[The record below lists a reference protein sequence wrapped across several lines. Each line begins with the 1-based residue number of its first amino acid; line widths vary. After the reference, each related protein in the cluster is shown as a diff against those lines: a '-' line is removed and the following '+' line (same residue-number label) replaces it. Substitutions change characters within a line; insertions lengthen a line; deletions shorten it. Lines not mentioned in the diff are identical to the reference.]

1 MKLDTKRIWRTVV
14 QSATGAA
21 AALITAI
28 TADYS
33 KESIVTALITFGT
46 TVLIAVLMNINKQ
59 VTEKEEVEDGTSA
72 S

>member
-1 MKLDTKRIWRTVV
+1 MLDTKRILRTLI

-33 KESIVTALITFGT
+33 RESVITALITFGT
-46 TVLIAVLMNINKQ
+46 TVIMAVLMNINKQ
-59 VTEKEEVEDGTSA
+59 MTEKEEAEDDTSA

>member
-1 MKLDTKRIWRTVV
+1 MLDTKRILRTLI

-33 KESIVTALITFGT
+33 RESVITALITFGT
-46 TVLIAVLMNINKQ
+46 TVVMAVLMNINKQ
-59 VTEKEEVEDGTSA
+59 MTEKDTEE
-72 S
+72 

>member
-1 MKLDTKRIWRTVV
+1 MLDTKRILRTLI

-33 KESIVTALITFGT
+33 RESVITALITFGT
-46 TVLIAVLMNINKQ
+46 TVVMAVLMNINKQ
-59 VTEKEEVEDGTSA
+59 MTEKEEAEDDTSA

>member
-1 MKLDTKRIWRTVV
+1 MLDTKRILRTLI

-33 KESIVTALITFGT
+33 KESVITALITFGT
-46 TVLIAVLMNINKQ
+46 TVIMAVLMNINKQ
-59 VTEKEEVEDGTSA
+59 MTEKEEAENDTSA

>member
-1 MKLDTKRIWRTVV
+1 MLDTKRILRTLI

-33 KESIVTALITFGT
+33 RESVITALITFGT
-46 TVLIAVLMNINKQ
+46 TVIMAVLMNINKQ
-59 VTEKEEVEDGTSA
+59 MTEKEEAENDTSA

>member
-1 MKLDTKRIWRTVV
+1 MLDTKRIFRTLV

-33 KESIVTALITFGT
+33 KESVITALITFGT
-46 TVLIAVLMNINKQ
+46 TVIMAVLMNINKQ
-59 VTEKEEVEDGTSA
+59 MTEKEEAEDDTSA

>member
-1 MKLDTKRIWRTVV
+1 MLDTKRILRTLV

-33 KESIVTALITFGT
+33 KESVITALITFGT
-46 TVLIAVLMNINKQ
+46 TVIMAVLMNINKQ
-59 VTEKEEVEDGTSA
+59 MTEKEEAENDTSA

>member
-1 MKLDTKRIWRTVV
+1 MLDTKRILRTLI

-33 KESIVTALITFGT
+33 KESVITALITFGT
-46 TVLIAVLMNINKQ
+46 TVIMAVLMNINKQ
-59 VTEKEEVEDGTSA
+59 MTEKEEAEDDTSA

>member
-1 MKLDTKRIWRTVV
+1 MLDTKRILRTLV

-21 AALITAI
+21 AALITSI

-33 KESIVTALITFGT
+33 KESIITALITFGT

-59 VTEKEEVEDGTSA
+59 VSEKDTEE
-72 S
+72 